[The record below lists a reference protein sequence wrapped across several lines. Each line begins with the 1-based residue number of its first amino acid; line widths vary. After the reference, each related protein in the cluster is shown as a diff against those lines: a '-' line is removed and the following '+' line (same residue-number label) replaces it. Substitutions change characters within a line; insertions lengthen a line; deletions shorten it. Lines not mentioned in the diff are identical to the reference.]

1 LENVKNS
8 VVPAWN
14 AYFFEVELWKKK
26 SGVVP
31 AWSQRGPHTA
41 KKSTNVLLNQTIA
54 QYIVDI
60 NLVYTQYTK
69 QTKVEPASP

>member
-1 LENVKNS
+1 MERI
-8 VVPAWN
+8 
-14 AYFFEVELWKKK
+14 FFWGGAVEKKK

>member
-1 LENVKNS
+1 MENVKNN

-26 SGVVP
+26 SGMVPAGPSVVP
-31 AWSQRGPHTA
+31 TPQ
-41 KKSTNVLLNQTIA
+41 KKSTNVLLNQTVA
-54 QYIVDI
+54 QYIVNI